1 MKKILSFCLLS
12 FFLLSLLTS
21 PGYSQ
26 KASDILDKM
35 IDALGGREV
44 LATIKD
50 VTISGSIEII
60 VMGASGLATVYH
72 TEPNKLRMDIEI
84 IGMVITVATDGEGTV
99 WMINPQTG
107 STEEMSGKDA
117 EEMRKDCFDF
127 GYSALLY
134 PEKYGITY
142 AYKGKE
148 KIEEKDCF
156 VLERTFSDG
165 QKRTLYIDSKT
176 YLTFK
181 IKENTWNDSGV
192 EVELEEFRSDYK
204 KVDGVMFYHSATSFI
219 DGGEAVKVTVTNVR
233 FNTGLEDFL
242 FKMSK

>member
-35 IDALGGREV
+35 IDAQGGKKVLGS
-44 LATIKD
+44 IKD
-50 VTISGSIEII
+50 TTISGSLEMIA
-60 VMGASGLATVYH
+60 VGASGSVTIYH
-72 TEPNKLRMDIEI
+72 KEPNKVRMDMEMM
-84 IGMVITVATDGEGTV
+84 GMVITVAFDGETA

-117 EEMRKDCFDF
+117 EDMKRDVYDF

-134 PEKYGITY
+134 PEKYSITY

-148 KIEEKDCF
+148 KIEGKDYF
-156 VLERTFSDG
+156 VLEQIFSDG
-165 QKRTLYIDSKT
+165 HKKTLYIDSKT

-181 IKENTWNDSGV
+181 IKDITLNDSGV
-192 EVELEEFRSDYK
+192 EVEEEEFRSDYK
-204 KVDGVMFYHSATSFI
+204 KVDGVMFPHSITSFE
-219 DGGEAVKVTVTNVR
+219 DGGEAAKVTVTNVK
-233 FNTGLEDFL
+233 FNTGLENSL
-242 FKMSK
+242 FEMSK

>member
-50 VTISGSIEII
+50 TTISGSIEMIG
-60 VMGASGLATVYH
+60 MGASGSVKVYH
-72 TEPNKLRMDIEI
+72 KEPNKIRADLEI
-84 IGMVITVATDGEGTV
+84 MGMVLTVASDGETA

-107 STEEMSGKDA
+107 STEKMSGKVA
-117 EEMRKDCFDF
+117 EEMKRDCFDF

-181 IKENTWNDSGV
+181 IKEINLNNSGV
-192 EVELEEFRSDYK
+192 EVEVEEFSSDYK
-204 KVDGVMFYHSATSFI
+204 KVDGVMFAHSLTEFE
-219 DGGEAVKVTVTNVR
+219 DGGVAGKVTATNVR
-233 FNTGLEDFL
+233 FNTGLEDSL